1 MHRSAMGKSVDMT
14 ALRQK
19 HKNTRAVG
27 NMNVNAVGDTVD
39 SNNQVISDSTSRV
52 NQVYGR
58 TTQNPRASQVRS
70 VRSVRPVAD
79 TKPAPQPTPTP
90 TPPSQPIPP
99 AFTNQPEPEPRVRPV
114 AQPAPAPEPEVT
126 EEELNEFDEF
136 DAEEPVGKPP
146 VIAEEPIGKPA
157 KKK

>member
-1 MHRSAMGKSVDMT
+1 MHRSVMGKPVDMA

-19 HKNTRAVG
+19 HKNVRAVG
-27 NMNVNAVGDTVD
+27 NMNVNAAGDTVD
-39 SNNQVISDSTSRV
+39 SNNEVISDSTSRV

-70 VRSVRPVAD
+70 VRPVAD
-79 TKPAPQPTPTP
+79 TKPAPQPTP

-99 AFTNQPEPEPRVRPV
+99 AFTNQPEPAPRVRPV
-114 AQPAPAPEPEVT
+114 AQPAPEPEPEVT

>member
-1 MHRSAMGKSVDMT
+1 MHRSVMGKPVDMA

-19 HKNTRAVG
+19 NKNVRAVG
-27 NMNVNAVGDTVD
+27 NMNVNAAGDTVD
-39 SNNQVISDSTSRV
+39 SNNEVISDSTSRV

-70 VRSVRPVAD
+70 VRPVAD
-79 TKPAPQPTPTP
+79 TKPAPQPTP

-99 AFTNQPEPEPRVRPV
+99 AFTNQPEPAPRVRPV

-146 VIAEEPIGKPA
+146 VIAQEPIGKPA

>member
-1 MHRSAMGKSVDMT
+1 MGKPVDMA

-19 HKNTRAVG
+19 NKNTRAVG
-27 NMNVNAVGDTVD
+27 NMNVNAAGDTVD
-39 SNNQVISDSTSRV
+39 SNNEVISDSTSRV

-70 VRSVRPVAD
+70 VRPVAD

-90 TPPSQPIPP
+90 PSQPTPP
-99 AFTNQPEPEPRVRPV
+99 AFTNQPEPAPRVRLV

-146 VIAEEPIGKPA
+146 VIAEESFGKPA